1 MKEFCFL
8 IDTSFDFTFDLGPDV
23 FVLPPEI
30 IKTMNAKE
38 IIYQDTINISRDD
51 VRKFLAN
58 GADIKT
64 SQTPYGIIQSKLE
77 ELLTK
82 YKTIYCIVITKDFS
96 GMFNTYTKIAN
107 SFEKKYGKNRIFVID
122 SKAAIIDQNWILDIV
137 RKGAEKKE
145 NYSSIKKSIS
155 NLNAKL
161 CGFTIIS
168 DATQLIKG
176 GRLSGLKAIL
186 VKALS
191 IKLIIRYKEGAL
203 KFIDKT
209 RDIYTAIDKGFNDAY
224 NQLKIPKNKLDK
236 VVIFSDLNEEDTNKL
251 SNYVKNKL
259 DSLYEEDIIVS
270 KFPTII
276 IAHLGD
282 SSFSVLFKIK

>member
-8 IDTSFDFTFDLGPDV
+8 IDTSFDFTLDLGSDV

-30 IKTMNAKE
+30 IKTVNSKE

-51 VRKFLAN
+51 VRKLLSN

-64 SQTPYGIIQSKLE
+64 SQTPYGVIQTKLE

-107 SFEKKYGKNRIFVID
+107 SLEKKYGKNRIFVID
-122 SKAAIIDQNWILDIV
+122 SKGAIIDQNWILDIV
-137 RKGAEKKE
+137 REGVKKQE
-145 NYSSIKKSIS
+145 SFSAIKKAIS
-155 NLNAKL
+155 NLNEKL

-191 IKLIIRYKEGAL
+191 IKLIIRYREGSL

-209 RDIYTAIDKGFNDAY
+209 RDIYAAIDKGFNDAY
-224 NQLKIPKNKLDK
+224 SKLKIPKNKLDK
-236 VVIFSDLNEEDTNKL
+236 VVIFSDLNEEDTKKL
-251 SNYVKNKL
+251 TDYVKNKL
-259 DSLYEEDIIVS
+259 DNLYEKDIIIS